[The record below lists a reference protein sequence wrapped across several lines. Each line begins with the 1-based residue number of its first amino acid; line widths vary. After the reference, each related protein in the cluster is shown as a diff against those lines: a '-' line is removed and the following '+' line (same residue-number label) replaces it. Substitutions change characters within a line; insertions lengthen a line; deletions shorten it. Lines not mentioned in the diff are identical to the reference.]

1 MFKIFFNFF
10 KVKEGFNKDKLYT
23 QDEIDKMNYNNT
35 ILIINGKI
43 YDVTDFLEQHPGGS
57 EIIKQYHKKD
67 ATQDFIKVGHSNEAI
82 KMLDKYQI
90 GILKNYNEI

>member
-1 MFKIFFNFF
+1 MFKNFFNFF

-43 YDVTDFLEQHPGGS
+43 YDVTDFLEQH
-57 EIIKQYHKKD
+57 
-67 ATQDFIKVGHSNEAI
+67 
-82 KMLDKYQI
+82 
-90 GILKNYNEI
+90 